1 MPNKIKFVPAGAEK
15 VWFKNLQKARE
26 DKGMTQI
33 KLALEAEVSQQSITY
48 YESGTRVPSLDV
60 AQRIAK
66 VLNCS
71 IDYLIGNDDSMIE
84 SYYKL
89 SDKDK
94 DAVIMVIDGLSNKNN
109 N

>member
-1 MPNKIKFVPAGAEK
+1 MPNKLKFVSAGAEK
-15 VWFKNLQKARE
+15 VWFNTLQHARE

-33 KLALEAEVSQQSITY
+33 QLAMEAEVSQQSITY

-94 DAVIMVIDGLSNKNN
+94 DAVIMVIDGLSNKNKN
-109 N
+109 

>member
-1 MPNKIKFVPAGAEK
+1 MPNKIRFAPAGEEK
-15 VWFKNLQKARE
+15 VWFKNLQRARE
-26 DKGMTQI
+26 EKGYTQV
-33 KLALEAEVSQQSITY
+33 KLAMEAEISQQSITF

>member
-1 MPNKIKFVPAGAEK
+1 
-15 VWFKNLQKARE
+15 
-26 DKGMTQI
+26 MTQI
-33 KLALEAEVSQQSITY
+33 KLAMEAEVSQQSITY